1 MRSKIMSSTYHLNID
16 LELFLG
22 ATGELSP
29 LIEGNHHYY
38 GELTLHKSLAYFQSD
53 SASFS

>member
-1 MRSKIMSSTYHLNID
+1 MSSTYHLNID